1 MILTRTLFAL
11 FTLVLVQGCVLLR
24 PDEVVQP
31 SEVTLEEALTSVGRG
46 LRRMHEAQGGLK
58 TGLVPTE
65 VSVSFNLGV
74 SAKDSSKLT
83 LDFSRAFEA
92 AVKKESKAGLE
103 AETSSEGSR
112 ANVITVKFVNLLA
125 LPESSIVHKKS
136 AAEVKELIN
145 ALQESDITILFSI
158 PGKDST
164 R

>member
-1 MILTRTLFAL
+1 MY
-11 FTLVLVQGCVLLR
+11 
-24 PDEVVQP
+24 
-31 SEVTLEEALTSVGRG
+31 
-46 LRRMHEAQGGLK
+46 EAQAGLK

-83 LDFSRAFEA
+83 LDFSRASEA

-103 AETSSEGSR
+103 VETSSEGSR

-125 LPESSIVHKKS
+125 LPESSIVQKKS
-136 AAEVKELIN
+136 AAEVEKLID
-145 ALQESDITILFSI
+145 ALRKSGITTFSI
-158 PGKDST
+158 QPGKDCT

>member
-11 FTLVLVQGCVLLR
+11 FTLVLVQGCAPLR

-46 LRRMHEAQGGLK
+46 LLNMHKAQEGLK

-83 LDFSRAFEA
+83 LDFSRASEA
-92 AVKKESKAGLE
+92 AVKKESKVGLE
-103 AETSSEGSR
+103 VETSSEGSR

-125 LPESSIVHKKS
+125 LPESSIVQKKS
-136 AAEVKELIN
+136 ASEIKDLIS
-145 ALQESDITILFSI
+145 ALRESGIQTYSKPIKGLNQ
-158 PGKDST
+158 
-164 R
+164 